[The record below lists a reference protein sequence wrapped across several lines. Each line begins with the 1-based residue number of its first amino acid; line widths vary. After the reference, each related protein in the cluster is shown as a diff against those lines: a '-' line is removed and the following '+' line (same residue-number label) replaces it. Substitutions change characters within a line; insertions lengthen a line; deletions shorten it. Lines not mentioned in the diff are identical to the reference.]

1 MLCDANAAG
10 SVQCYPVG
18 GCAGA
23 FGFCSAA
30 HLWSCTFS
38 SGSEIFRGILLGSQF
53 LVSPDPSSSAF
64 SASLCQGF
72 ALSCTVSC
80 CFSCVRYTP
89 ALCYAHSVVF
99 IDLILALQLC
109 DQVSAGSVR
118 CLYRDGGCAGASGG
132 CDPDYLWSSSSSTS
146 YHFAFLH
153 IGGVFTG
160 GTYSSSFPF
169 SVRLL

>member
-1 MLCDANAAG
+1 MLCDAHAAG

-64 SASLCQGF
+64 SASLCQ
-72 ALSCTVSC
+72 
-80 CFSCVRYTP
+80 
-89 ALCYAHSVVF
+89 
-99 IDLILALQLC
+99 DLHFPVLFPV
-109 DQVSAGSVR
+109 VSAASVI
-118 CLYRDGGCAGASGG
+118 LLHYVTHTQLFFYR
-132 CDPDYLWSSSSSTS
+132 S
-146 YHFAFLH
+146 YTCVTA
-153 IGGVFTG
+153 V
-160 GTYSSSFPF
+160 
-169 SVRLL
+169 